1 MADAQRQD
9 APELEPERQESR
21 SMAML
26 SNALAIIGFIILIII
41 VVWGLVR
48 IASLSSI
55 SWGSIFSS
63 KPRVEV
69 TAPKNA
75 TSGESVAL
83 SWKYTGKEAGTFSFL
98 YKCAQNVYLLTN
110 KSDTGNV
117 MTKIPCGTAIN
128 VGSSTAA
135 TVVPVNN
142 TEASVPV
149 SMTIMFASQD
159 GKARAEGAAIVD
171 VAPATGTTPPAEM
184 PEKPATKPTT
194 STKPLYTARPAVAL
208 VPHAASG
215 PDDLQVRMIT
225 VGIMH
230 PSGALINR
238 MPTSPFDII
247 GVEFDI
253 ANVGGSATGSWYF
266 SASLPTGGGNYPY
279 HSPMQISLQPGEHIV
294 SVLRFSPN
302 MRPGM
307 ITITADPANRI
318 IEANKTNNTIS
329 QNI

>member
-1 MADAQRQD
+1 MADPQKQD
-9 APELEPERQESR
+9 APEHEPERQESR

-41 VVWGLVR
+41 VVWGLIH

-63 KPRVEV
+63 KPRVEIV
-69 TAPKNA
+69 APKNA

-83 SWKYTGKEAGTFSFL
+83 TWKYTGKEAGTFSFL
-98 YKCAQNVYLLTN
+98 YKCAQNVHLLTS
-110 KSDTGNV
+110 KSGTSNV
-117 MTKIPCGTAIN
+117 MTRIPCGTAIN

-159 GKARAEGAAIVD
+159 GKTRAEGVAIVD
-171 VAPATGTTPPAEM
+171 VAPKAGATPPVET
-184 PEKPATKPTT
+184 PEQPATKPTT
-194 STKPLYTARPAVAL
+194 SKPSYSAKPAVAL

-215 PDDLQVRMIT
+215 PADLRVAMIT
-225 VGIMH
+225 VGVMH

-238 MPTSPFDII
+238 MPTSPYDII

-266 SASLPTGGGNYPY
+266 SGQLPTGGSVYPY
-279 HSPMQISLQPGEHIV
+279 HSPTQISLAPGEHIV

-302 MRPGM
+302 MRPGTV
-307 ITITADPANRI
+307 TITADPSNIVR
-318 IEANKTNNTIS
+318 EANETNNTVS

>member
-26 SNALAIIGFIILIII
+26 SHALAIIGFIILIII

-110 KSDTGNV
+110 KSGAGNV

-171 VAPATGTTPPAEM
+171 VAPATVTTPPAETR
-184 PEKPATKPTT
+184 EKPATKPTT
-194 STKPLYTARPAVAL
+194 SKPSYSEKPAVAL

-215 PDDLQVRMIT
+215 PADLQVHMIT
-225 VGIMH
+225 VGVMH

-238 MPTSPFDII
+238 MPTSPLDII

-253 ANVGGSATGSWYF
+253 ANVGGIATGSWYF
-266 SASLPTGGGNYPY
+266 SASLPTGGSVYPY
-279 HSPMQISLQPGEHIV
+279 HSPTQISLQPGEHIV

-302 MRPGM
+302 MRPGT
-307 ITITADPANRI
+307 ITITADPSNILR
-318 IEANKTNNTIS
+318 EANKTNNTIS